1 MRLKC
6 IDHWAGSKLD
16 RHPHMRP
23 LRAGGQLGRP
33 FHYMHAPALTEPCAE
48 LLDFILGG
56 QASSTH
62 VGAGPRAAGPGPPRA
77 RVGIVG
83 STEARGGRGTKVD

>member
-1 MRLKC
+1 MRLMC
-6 IDHWAGSKLD
+6 IDHWAGSKL
-16 RHPHMRP
+16 
-23 LRAGGQLGRP
+23 
-33 FHYMHAPALTEPCAE
+33 HASALTEPCVE
-48 LLDFILGG
+48 LLDLSLGG

-83 STEARGGRGTKVD
+83 STEARGGRGTKADCESARVVRWRFA